1 MHPIKKF
8 LILVIVLIA
17 IFIIYNLLKSRQN
30 IKINYEK
37 EKKVLK
43 EGFETGSK
51 DASGVQ
57 NASGVSIS
65 SIPRKYLRLPIRE
78 FIIKSS
84 YNSAINN
91 ENIAE
96 KKQIMA
102 VLERGCRL
110 LDFEI
115 YTRNNIEYVS
125 YSEDSEYKSM
135 DTENESSNRLSLSD
149 AFSTTIGYGFT
160 TPSPSPNDPLF
171 ISLRIKNNSAETYS
185 RIATLIDYAF
195 KNRLYQGN
203 VTSATPLGQIMS
215 KVIIILDR
223 TSSPE
228 YRSYM
233 NCSDTTCYKLTKY
246 VNMEAGTI
254 GFSKYTY
261 TNLETLSQNLVMPT
275 KKGLRTNI
283 KTFMMI
289 TPIQLDQLK
298 PPNAKNTVSKWF
310 PQFLLYKFYKPSEE
324 LTDYENIFN
333 ENQTAFV
340 PVSTVISNSR
350 KKNSAPV

>member
-17 IFIIYNLLKSRQN
+17 IFIIYNLLKSRQI

-37 EKKVLK
+37 EKKELK
-43 EGFETGSK
+43 EGFETGSN

-78 FIIKSS
+78 FIVKSS

-135 DTENESSNRLSLSD
+135 DTENES
-149 AFSTTIGYGFT
+149 
-160 TPSPSPNDPLF
+160 
-171 ISLRIKNNSAETYS
+171 
-185 RIATLIDYAF
+185 
-195 KNRLYQGN
+195 KNR
-203 VTSATPLGQIMS
+203 
-215 KVIIILDR
+215 
-223 TSSPE
+223 
-228 YRSYM
+228 
-233 NCSDTTCYKLTKY
+233 
-246 VNMEAGTI
+246 
-254 GFSKYTY
+254 
-261 TNLETLSQNLVMPT
+261 
-275 KKGLRTNI
+275 
-283 KTFMMI
+283 
-289 TPIQLDQLK
+289 
-298 PPNAKNTVSKWF
+298 
-310 PQFLLYKFYKPSEE
+310 
-324 LTDYENIFN
+324 
-333 ENQTAFV
+333 
-340 PVSTVISNSR
+340 
-350 KKNSAPV
+350 